1 MMNSTPSRSWKDNGA
16 DYEYENLYEYL
27 REKSRI
33 LAYWDQEKLF
43 DEKKK
48 KQQLETRILL

>member
-1 MMNSTPSRSWKDNGA
+1 MMNSTPSWSWKDNEA

-33 LAYWDQEKLF
+33 PGEVVWW
-43 DEKKK
+43 KKK
-48 KQQLETRILL
+48 NRETRILL